1 MLQPHIIVIT
11 GPTASGKTDFA
22 LKLAENLCHSGQ
34 RAEIINADSIQIY
47 KDLTILTAKPT
58 EQDMK
63 RVKHHLF
70 GMFDADIKFSVNDWK
85 ILTEQT
91 IDNLLKSNIIP
102 IICGGTGFYI
112 DALVNGISTI
122 PNIPESH
129 RKYVFEIFQKY
140 GRNLFFEK
148 LKKIDPE
155 ICIKLHPNNTQRIL
169 RAYEVATFTG
179 QPLTYW
185 WKQKEKPKYN
195 FDINI
200 ILLPKIKLYQ
210 RIMFRIQKMIEI
222 GAVSEVA
229 EFLQKYQ
236 NYNGALSKVIG
247 LNEITSFLNKQIS
260 HEKMI
265 ELMYIKTKQYA
276 KRQIT
281 WFRNKML
288 YANKV
293 MYDLK
298 YDNKSI

>member
-1 MLQPHIIVIT
+1 MLHHRIIVIT

-22 LKLAENLCHSGQ
+22 LKLVENLCHSGQ
-34 RAEIINADSIQIY
+34 QAEIINADSIQIY
-47 KDLTILTAKPT
+47 KDLTILTAKPS

-91 IDNLLKSNIIP
+91 IDNLLKSNIVP
-102 IICGGTGFYI
+102 IVCGGTGFYI

-185 WKQKEKPKYN
+185 WKQKEKSKYN

-200 ILLPKIKLYQ
+200 ILLPKIKLHQ

-222 GAVSEVA
+222 GAVSEVS
-229 EFLQKYQ
+229 EFLRKYP
-236 NYNGALSKVIG
+236 NYKGALSKVIG
-247 LNEITSFLNKQIS
+247 LTEITSFLNKQIS

-281 WFRNKML
+281 WFRNKMS

-293 MYDLK
+293 IYD
-298 YDNKSI
+298 